1 MSDTKGE
8 QCGATQRMVGLARC
22 QEFLDGLAMFGGE
35 TYDSALAL
43 LDHCFSQF
51 GMS

>member
-8 QCGATQRMVGLARC
+8 QSGSTQRLVGLARC